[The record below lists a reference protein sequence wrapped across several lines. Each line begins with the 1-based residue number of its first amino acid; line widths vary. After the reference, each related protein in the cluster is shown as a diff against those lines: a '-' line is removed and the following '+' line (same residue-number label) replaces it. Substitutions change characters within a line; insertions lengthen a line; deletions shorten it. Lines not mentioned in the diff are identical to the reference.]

1 MSCDAAALALSLHLA
16 AYEPAAGTARLFPI
30 STATAPANPL
40 AREPLFADIVKRASA
55 LERQVDAWR
64 TALPVGP
71 PDAFE
76 SKLGELSA
84 LDMQGHVELAKR
96 GTDGDLKCI
105 LKGISQD
112 LPKKLAA
119 LKAAPT
125 DADRKTAASELF
137 YLLRDNVEVVT
148 TPAKVQSSDTA
159 TGA

>member
-16 AYEPAAGTARLFPI
+16 AYEPAIGGARLFPI
-30 STATAPANPL
+30 STAVAPANPL
-40 AREPLFADIVKRASA
+40 VKEPLFADIVKRASA
-55 LERQVDAWR
+55 LEHQVDGWK
-64 TALPVGP
+64 TALPAAP
-71 PDAFE
+71 PEAFDAQ
-76 SKLGELSA
+76 LAELSA

-105 LKGISQD
+105 LRGISQD

-148 TPAKVQSSDTA
+148 TPAKVQSSDPV
-159 TGA
+159 TGL